1 MRVVFS
7 IPLKKPIHFC
17 LIIDGKEILDL
28 GVLVLHLLILLLPPV
43 IRTSEV
49 VFLQQAIL
57 EGIVL
62 ELLLHKLIYKSM
74 DKTSG

>member
-17 LIIDGKEILDL
+17 LIIDREEILDL

-62 ELLLHKLIYKSM
+62 ELLLHRLIYKSM